1 MTPTNQ
7 RAQQATGPTT
17 GAATPSP
24 TGSPERTAL
33 VTGASGYIG
42 GQLVPRLLAEG
53 WRVRVLTRR
62 AGSLD
67 DRPWADRVE
76 VVVGD
81 AADRGDLGTAL
92 SGIRTAYYLVHSM
105 DDRPGFAERDRE
117 AATVFGEVAREQGV
131 QRIVYLGGLHPD
143 GEELS
148 PHLASRVEVG
158 RILLASGV
166 PTAVLQAAV
175 VLGDGSVS
183 FDMLRYLTTRLPAM
197 VAPKWLDNRI
207 QPIAID
213 DVVTLLAGAA
223 DLPADVNRTF
233 DIGGPEVLTYREM
246 IQRFAAV
253 TGLRRRLVVTVPVLT
268 PRLASHWVGLVTPI
282 GAGIAKPLVGSLVHE
297 VVAKESDLLDVV
309 EVPGGVTGFDEAVRR
324 AMEGTTPDTA
334 LRNLAITGAAVTTSA
349 VIGSLATKPDSRWY
363 RSLDLPAWQP
373 PKAAFPIVWTLLY
386 ADIAA
391 SAAAALTGIDRR
403 PDEEGAGGRHAGGIR
418 EAVPS
423 ARQSYLAALG
433 TNLVLNSG
441 WSLLFWRGRTPGGAA
456 LESAV
461 LTASGADLV
470 RRTTA
475 VNSVAGRALVPYVV
489 WTGFAT
495 VLSAEIHRRNRNHRR
510 HRRHRR

>member
-1 MTPTNQ
+1 
-7 RAQQATGPTT
+7 
-17 GAATPSP
+17 
-24 TGSPERTAL
+24 
-33 VTGASGYIG
+33 
-42 GQLVPRLLAEG
+42 VPRLLAEG

-67 DRPWADRVE
+67 GLPWAKDVD

-81 AADRGDLGTAL
+81 VADRGDLREAL

-117 AATVFGEVAREQGV
+117 AAAAFGATARQEGV

-158 RILLASGV
+158 HILLESGV

-183 FDMLRYLTTRLPAM
+183 FDMLRHLTHRLPAM

-207 QPIAID
+207 QPIAVD
-213 DVVTLLAGAA
+213 DVVTLLVGAA
-223 DLPADVNRTF
+223 DLPSDLNRTF
-233 DIGGPEVLTYREM
+233 DIGGPDVLTYREM
-246 IQRFAAV
+246 IQGFAAV

-297 VVAKESDLLDVV
+297 VVAKESDLLDLVA
-309 EVPGGVTGFDEAVRR
+309 VPGGLTGFDEAVRR
-324 AMEGTTPDTA
+324 AMEGTTPDTG
-334 LRNLAITGAAVTTSA
+334 LRNLAIAGAAVTASA
-349 VIGSLATKPDSRWY
+349 LVGSLATQPGSRWY
-363 RSLDLPAWQP
+363 RSLDLPSWQP

-391 SAAAALTGIDRR
+391 STAAVLTGIDRR
-403 PDEEGAGGRHAGGIR
+403 SARGSGGR
-418 EAVPS
+418 EAE
-423 ARQSYLAALG
+423 RQQYLAALG
-433 TNLVLNSG
+433 ANLALNSG
-441 WSLLFWRGRTPGGAA
+441 WSLLFWRARSPALAA
-456 LESAV
+456 LECAV
-461 LTASGADLV
+461 LTASGGDLA
-470 RRTTA
+470 RRSA
-475 VNSVAGRALVPYVV
+475 KVNPVAGRALVPYVV
-489 WTGFAT
+489 WCGFAT
-495 VLSAEIHRRNRNHRR
+495 VLSAEINRRNRRSASL
-510 HRRHRR
+510 